1 MEELKLNTQTYFS
14 RSKFDATD
22 SGTEEEE
29 NYDEEEEEPTKANL
43 IFNLKNDH
51 KTLKQWFSTLGS
63 LRSTKPL

>member
-29 NYDEEEEEPTKANL
+29 NYDEEEEEPTKAN
-43 IFNLKNDH
+43 
-51 KTLKQWFSTLGS
+51 
-63 LRSTKPL
+63 